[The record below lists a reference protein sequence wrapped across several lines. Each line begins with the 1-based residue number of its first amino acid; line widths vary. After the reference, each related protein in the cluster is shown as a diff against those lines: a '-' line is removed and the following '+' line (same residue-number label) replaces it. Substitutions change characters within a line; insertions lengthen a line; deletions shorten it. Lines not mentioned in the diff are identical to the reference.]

1 MVGYL
6 LMFSVYVLIHLATQR
21 KRSQESSW
29 YWVQEVGERHYKQ
42 EKLTIGKVAIVFGWI
57 SCSQDLLKVNNW
69 FHTYI

>member
-57 SCSQDLLKVNNW
+57 
-69 FHTYI
+69 